1 MSKPCYEEYVNHA
14 MRFYARNP
22 VLNMKAPGLSKI
34 DIQNWNTCDE
44 TLRAFTEQEQN
55 IVLNV
60 YRSKC
65 TMSEAIREIASQLR
79 TNEDGIWQ
87 LMNKLS
93 RTFAKNRGLI

>member
-34 DIQNWNTCDE
+34 DVQNWKACDE
-44 TLRAFTEQEQN
+44 TLQTYTEQEKN
-55 IVLNV
+55 IILNI

-65 TMSEAIREIASQLR
+65 TMSESIREISSQLHID
-79 TNEDGIWQ
+79 EGCVWQ
-87 LMNKLS
+87 LMNRFSKD
-93 RTFAKNRGLI
+93 FAKRRGLV